1 MFVGENYMKNMI
13 CEEIKE
19 QWKGKIV
26 GILII
31 IVFLFSISEGVLE
44 VYNLKNLYNN
54 IQKVVEDKK
63 ETDYGLIQYEQD
75 EYNRKKESIYLQ
87 NLPNTYFIKEIAVLT
102 TIIAI
107 YTAIITFKD
116 IKNNKIKE
124 KIEKN
129 GFLKTNLSKIISI
142 LPTMLLAIV
151 IGLVSYMVAVESTKL
166 IIGINNMNLSN
177 IGLLDKSILN
187 FNYSINYIYQTL
199 IVLSFNILS
208 IYIVYGMII
217 YMPYEI
223 LIYIFI
229 ISDILFIRGYTN
241 IIMYLKNIFVISEN
255 TKNTNNIT
263 GVAVVYIVLT
273 IVATLAIMENKKYF
287 YKKIGLDKG

>member
-1 MFVGENYMKNMI
+1 MKNMI

-31 IVFLFSISEGVLE
+31 IVFVFSISAGVLE

-87 NLPNTYFIKEIAVLT
+87 NLPNTYFIKEITVVT

-107 YTAIITFKD
+107 YTAIITFRD

-142 LPTMLLAIV
+142 LPTMLLVII
-151 IGLVSYMVAVESTKL
+151 IGLVSYMVAVEATKL
-166 IIGINNMNLSN
+166 IIGTNNMNLSN

-217 YMPYEI
+217 YIPYEI

-229 ISDILFIRGYTN
+229 ISDMLFIRGYAN
-241 IIMYLKNIFVISEN
+241 IIMYFKNIFVIFED
-255 TKNTNNIT
+255 TQNTNNIT
-263 GVAVVYIVLT
+263 GVAVVYIILT

>member
-1 MFVGENYMKNMI
+1 MKNMI

-19 QWKGKIV
+19 QWRGKIV

-54 IQKVVEDKK
+54 IQKVLEDKR

-87 NLPNTYFIKEIAVLT
+87 NIPNTYFIKEIAVVT

-116 IKNNKIKE
+116 IKNDKIKE

-142 LPTMLLAIV
+142 LPTMILVIV

-166 IIGINNMNLSN
+166 IIGTNNMNLSN

-187 FNYSINYIYQTL
+187 LNYSINYIYQAL

-217 YMPYEI
+217 YLPYEI

-241 IIMYLKNIFVISEN
+241 IIMYLKNIFIISEN

>member
-1 MFVGENYMKNMI
+1 MKNMI

-31 IVFLFSISEGVLE
+31 IVFLFSISAGVLE

-87 NLPNTYFIKEIAVLT
+87 NLPNTYFIKEITVVT

-107 YTAIITFKD
+107 YTAIITFRD

-142 LPTMLLAIV
+142 LPTMLLAII

-166 IIGINNMNLSN
+166 IIGTNNMNLSN

-187 FNYSINYIYQTL
+187 LSYSINYIYQTL

-229 ISDILFIRGYTN
+229 ISDMLFIRGYAN
-241 IIMYLKNIFVISEN
+241 IIMYFKNIFVIFED
-255 TKNTNNIT
+255 TQNTNNIT

-273 IVATLAIMENKKYF
+273 IVATLAIIENKKYF

>member
-1 MFVGENYMKNMI
+1 MKNMI

-31 IVFLFSISEGVLE
+31 IVFVFSISAGVLE
-44 VYNLKNLYNN
+44 VYSLKNLYNN
-54 IQKVVEDKK
+54 IQKVLEDKK

-87 NLPNTYFIKEIAVLT
+87 NLPNTYFIKEITVVT

-107 YTAIITFKD
+107 YTAIITFRD
-116 IKNNKIKE
+116 IKNNNIKE

-142 LPTMLLAIV
+142 LPTMLLAII

-166 IIGINNMNLSN
+166 IIGTNNMNLGN

-229 ISDILFIRGYTN
+229 ISDMLFIRGYTN

-263 GVAVVYIVLT
+263 GVAVVYIILT

>member
-1 MFVGENYMKNMI
+1 MKNMI

-31 IVFLFSISEGVLE
+31 IVFLFSISAGVLE

-87 NLPNTYFIKEIAVLT
+87 NLPNTYFIKEITVVT

-107 YTAIITFKD
+107 YTAIITFRD

-166 IIGINNMNLSN
+166 IIGTNNMNLSN

-229 ISDILFIRGYTN
+229 ISDMLFIRGYAN
-241 IIMYLKNIFVISEN
+241 IIMYFKNIFVIFED

-263 GVAVVYIVLT
+263 GVAIVYIVLT
-273 IVATLAIMENKKYF
+273 IVATLAIIENKKYF

>member
-1 MFVGENYMKNMI
+1 MENMI

-107 YTAIITFKD
+107 YTAIITFRD

-129 GFLKTNLSKIISI
+129 GFLKTNLSKIIST

-151 IGLVSYMVAVESTKL
+151 IGLVSYMVAVEGTKI
-166 IIGINNMNLSN
+166 IIGTNNMNLSN

-187 FNYSINYIYQTL
+187 FNYSINYIYQAF
-199 IVLSFNILS
+199 IVICFNILS

-229 ISDILFIRGYTN
+229 ISDMLFIRGYTN

-263 GVAVVYIVLT
+263 GVAVVYIILT

>member
-1 MFVGENYMKNMI
+1 MKNMI

-19 QWKGKIV
+19 QWRGKIV

-31 IVFLFSISEGVLE
+31 IVFLFSIGEGVLE

-54 IQKVVEDKK
+54 IQKVVEDKR

-87 NLPNTYFIKEIAVLT
+87 NLPNTYFIKEIAIVT

-107 YTAIITFKD
+107 YTAIITFRD
-116 IKNNKIKE
+116 IKNDKIKE

-129 GFLKTNLSKIISI
+129 GFLKTNLYKIISI
-142 LPTMLLAIV
+142 LPTMVFVIV
-151 IGLVSYMVAVESTKL
+151 IGLVSYMVAVEFTKL

-187 FNYSINYIYQTL
+187 LSYSINYIYQAL

-217 YMPYEI
+217 YLPYEI

-229 ISDILFIRGYTN
+229 ISDMLFIRGYAN
-241 IIMYLKNIFVISEN
+241 IIMYFKNIFVIFED
-255 TKNTNNIT
+255 TKNTNNII

>member
-1 MFVGENYMKNMI
+1 MKNMI

-87 NLPNTYFIKEIAVLT
+87 NLPNTYFIKEIAVVT

-107 YTAIITFKD
+107 YTAIITFRD

-142 LPTMLLAIV
+142 LPTMLLVII
-151 IGLVSYMVAVESTKL
+151 IGLLSYMVAVESTKL
-166 IIGINNMNLSN
+166 IIGTNNMNLSN

-229 ISDILFIRGYTN
+229 ISDMLFIRGYTN

-263 GVAVVYIVLT
+263 GVAVVYIILT

>member
-1 MFVGENYMKNMI
+1 MKNMI

-54 IQKVVEDKK
+54 IQNVVEDKK

-87 NLPNTYFIKEIAVLT
+87 NLPNTYFIKEIAVVT

-107 YTAIITFKD
+107 YTAIITFRD

-142 LPTMLLAIV
+142 LPTMLLVII
-151 IGLVSYMVAVESTKL
+151 IGLLSYMVAVESTKL
-166 IIGINNMNLSN
+166 IIGTNNMNLSN

-229 ISDILFIRGYTN
+229 ISDMLFIRGYTN

-263 GVAVVYIVLT
+263 GVAVVYIILT

>member
-1 MFVGENYMKNMI
+1 MKNMI

-19 QWKGKIV
+19 QWRGKIV

-54 IQKVVEDKK
+54 IQKVVEDKR
-63 ETDYGLIQYEQD
+63 EIDYGLIQYEQD

-87 NLPNTYFIKEIAVLT
+87 NLPNTYFIKEIAIVT

-107 YTAIITFKD
+107 YTAIITFRD

-142 LPTMLLAIV
+142 LPTMLLVII

-166 IIGINNMNLSN
+166 IIGINKMNLSN
-177 IGLLDKSILN
+177 IGVLDKSILN
-187 FNYSINYIYQTL
+187 FNYSINYIYQAF
-199 IVLSFNILS
+199 IVIFFNILS

-217 YMPYEI
+217 YLPYEI

-241 IIMYLKNIFVISEN
+241 IIMYFKNIFVIFEN
-255 TKNTNNIT
+255 TKNMNNIT

-273 IVATLAIMENKKYF
+273 IVATLAIIENKKYF
-287 YKKIGLDKG
+287 YKKIGLDKE

>member
-1 MFVGENYMKNMI
+1 MKNMI

-87 NLPNTYFIKEIAVLT
+87 NLPNTYFIKEITVVT

-107 YTAIITFKD
+107 YTAIITFRD
-116 IKNNKIKE
+116 IKNDKIKE

-142 LPTMLLAIV
+142 LPTMLLAII
-151 IGLVSYMVAVESTKL
+151 IGLVSYMVAVESTKF
-166 IIGINNMNLSN
+166 IIGTNNINLSN

-229 ISDILFIRGYTN
+229 ISDMLFIRGYAN
-241 IIMYLKNIFVISEN
+241 IIMYLKNVFVIFED

-273 IVATLAIMENKKYF
+273 IVATLAIIENKKYF

>member
-1 MFVGENYMKNMI
+1 MKNMI

-87 NLPNTYFIKEIAVLT
+87 NLPNTYFIKEIAVVT

-107 YTAIITFKD
+107 YTAIITFRD

-151 IGLVSYMVAVESTKL
+151 IGLVSYMVAVEGTKL

-229 ISDILFIRGYTN
+229 ISDMLFIRGYAN
-241 IIMYLKNIFVISEN
+241 IIMYLKNVFVIFED

-273 IVATLAIMENKKYF
+273 IVATLAIIENKKYF

>member
-1 MFVGENYMKNMI
+1 MKNMI

-19 QWKGKIV
+19 QWRGKIV

-107 YTAIITFKD
+107 YTAIITFRD

-129 GFLKTNLSKIISI
+129 GFLKTNLYKIISI
-142 LPTMLLAIV
+142 LPTMILVIV

-187 FNYSINYIYQTL
+187 LNYSINYIYQAL

-229 ISDILFIRGYTN
+229 ISDIMFIRGYTN
-241 IIMYLKNIFVISEN
+241 IIMYLKNIFVIFED

-263 GVAVVYIVLT
+263 GVAVVYIVFT

-287 YKKIGLDKG
+287 YKKIGLDKE

>member
-1 MFVGENYMKNMI
+1 MKNMI

-87 NLPNTYFIKEIAVLT
+87 NLPNTYFIKEITVVT

-107 YTAIITFKD
+107 YTAIITFRD
-116 IKNNKIKE
+116 IKNDKIKE

-151 IGLVSYMVAVESTKL
+151 IGLVSYMVAVEGTKL

-229 ISDILFIRGYTN
+229 ISDMLFIRGYTN

-273 IVATLAIMENKKYF
+273 IVATLAIIENKKYF

>member
-13 CEEIKE
+13 FEEIKE

-107 YTAIITFKD
+107 YTAIITFRD

-151 IGLVSYMVAVESTKL
+151 IGLVSYMVAVEGTKL
-166 IIGINNMNLSN
+166 IIGTNNMNLSN

-241 IIMYLKNIFVISEN
+241 IIMYFKNIFVISEN

>member
-1 MFVGENYMKNMI
+1 MKNMI

-31 IVFLFSISEGVLE
+31 IVFLFSISAGVLE

-166 IIGINNMNLSN
+166 IIGTNNMNLSN

-187 FNYSINYIYQTL
+187 FNYSINYIYQSL

-229 ISDILFIRGYTN
+229 ISDMLFIRGYTN
-241 IIMYLKNIFVISEN
+241 IIMYFKNIFVIFED

-273 IVATLAIMENKKYF
+273 IVATLAIIENKKYF

>member
-1 MFVGENYMKNMI
+1 MKNMI

-107 YTAIITFKD
+107 YTAIITFRD

-129 GFLKTNLSKIISI
+129 GFLKTNLSKVISI

-151 IGLVSYMVAVESTKL
+151 IGLVSYMVAVEGTKL

-187 FNYSINYIYQTL
+187 FNYSINYIYQAF
-199 IVLSFNILS
+199 IVICFNILS

-229 ISDILFIRGYTN
+229 ILDMLFIRGYTN

>member
-1 MFVGENYMKNMI
+1 MKNMI

-19 QWKGKIV
+19 QWRGKIV

-31 IVFLFSISEGVLE
+31 IVFLFSISAGVLE

-75 EYNRKKESIYLQ
+75 EYNRKKESLYLQ

-107 YTAIITFKD
+107 YTAIITFRD

-129 GFLKTNLSKIISI
+129 GFLKTNLFKIISI
-142 LPTMLLAIV
+142 LPTMLLAII
-151 IGLVSYMVAVESTKL
+151 IGIVSYMVAVESTKL
-166 IIGINNMNLSN
+166 IIGTNNMNLSN

-187 FNYSINYIYQTL
+187 LSYSINYIYQAF
-199 IVLSFNILS
+199 IVICFNILS

-229 ISDILFIRGYTN
+229 ISDMLFIRGYTN
-241 IIMYLKNIFVISEN
+241 IIMYLKNIFVIFED

-263 GVAVVYIVLT
+263 GVTVVYIVLT
-273 IVATLAIMENKKYF
+273 IVATLAIIENKKYF

>member
-1 MFVGENYMKNMI
+1 MKNMI

-107 YTAIITFKD
+107 YTAIITFRD

-142 LPTMLLAIV
+142 LPTMLLAII
-151 IGLVSYMVAVESTKL
+151 IGIVSYMVAVESTKL
-166 IIGINNMNLSN
+166 IIGTNNMNLSN
-177 IGLLDKSILN
+177 IGVLDKSILN
-187 FNYSINYIYQTL
+187 FNYSINYIYQAL

-217 YMPYEI
+217 YLPYEI

-229 ISDILFIRGYTN
+229 ISDMLFIRGYAN
-241 IIMYLKNIFVISEN
+241 IIMYFKNMFVIFED

-273 IVATLAIMENKKYF
+273 IVATLAIIENKKYF

>member
-1 MFVGENYMKNMI
+1 MKNMI

-19 QWKGKIV
+19 QWRGKIV

-31 IVFLFSISEGVLE
+31 IVFLFSISAGVLE

-107 YTAIITFKD
+107 YTAIITFRD

-129 GFLKTNLSKIISI
+129 GFLNTNLFKIISI
-142 LPTMLLAIV
+142 LPTMLLAII
-151 IGLVSYMVAVESTKL
+151 IGIVSYMVAVESTKL
-166 IIGINNMNLSN
+166 IIGTNNMNLSN

-187 FNYSINYIYQTL
+187 LSYSINYIYQAF
-199 IVLSFNILS
+199 IVICFNILS

-229 ISDILFIRGYTN
+229 ISDMLFIRGYTN
-241 IIMYLKNIFVISEN
+241 IIMYLKNIFVIFED

-263 GVAVVYIVLT
+263 GVTVVYIVLT
-273 IVATLAIMENKKYF
+273 IVATLAIIENKKYF

>member
-1 MFVGENYMKNMI
+1 MKNMI

-19 QWKGKIV
+19 QWRGKIV

-107 YTAIITFKD
+107 YTAIITFRD
-116 IKNNKIKE
+116 IKNDKIKE

-129 GFLKTNLSKIISI
+129 GFLKTNSSKIISI
-142 LPTMLLAIV
+142 LPTMILVIV

-166 IIGINNMNLSN
+166 IIGINKMNLSN

-187 FNYSINYIYQTL
+187 LNYSINYIYQAL

-217 YMPYEI
+217 YLPYEI

-241 IIMYLKNIFVISEN
+241 IIMYLKNIFVIFEN
-255 TKNTNNIT
+255 AKNTNNIT
-263 GVAVVYIVLT
+263 GVTVVYIVLT

>member
-1 MFVGENYMKNMI
+1 MKNMI

-31 IVFLFSISEGVLE
+31 IVFLFSISAGVLE

-107 YTAIITFKD
+107 YTAIITFRD

-151 IGLVSYMVAVESTKL
+151 IGLVSYMVAVEGTKI
-166 IIGINNMNLSN
+166 IIGTNNMNLSN

-241 IIMYLKNIFVISEN
+241 IIMYLKNIFVIFED

-273 IVATLAIMENKKYF
+273 IVATLAIIENKKYF

>member
-1 MFVGENYMKNMI
+1 MKNMI

-31 IVFLFSISEGVLE
+31 IVFLFSISAGVLE

-54 IQKVVEDKK
+54 IQKIVEDKK

-87 NLPNTYFIKEIAVLT
+87 NLPNTYFIKEITVVT

-107 YTAIITFKD
+107 YTAIITFRD

-142 LPTMLLAIV
+142 LPTMLLAII

-166 IIGINNMNLSN
+166 IIGTNNMNLSN

-229 ISDILFIRGYTN
+229 ISDMLFIRGYTN
-241 IIMYLKNIFVISEN
+241 IIMYLKNIFVIFED

-273 IVATLAIMENKKYF
+273 IVATLAIIENKKYF

>member
-31 IVFLFSISEGVLE
+31 IVFVFSISAGVLE

-54 IQKVVEDKK
+54 IQKIVEDKK

-87 NLPNTYFIKEIAVLT
+87 NLPNTYFIKEIAVVT
-102 TIIAI
+102 TIMAI
-107 YTAIITFKD
+107 YTAIITFRD

-142 LPTMLLAIV
+142 LPTMLLVII

-166 IIGINNMNLSN
+166 IIGTNNMNLSN

-229 ISDILFIRGYTN
+229 ISDMLFIRGYTN
-241 IIMYLKNIFVISEN
+241 IIMYFKNIFVIFED
-255 TKNTNNIT
+255 TKNTNNII

-273 IVATLAIMENKKYF
+273 IVATLAIIENKKYF

>member
-1 MFVGENYMKNMI
+1 MKNMI

-31 IVFLFSISEGVLE
+31 IVFLFSISAGVLE

-87 NLPNTYFIKEIAVLT
+87 NLPNTYFIKEITVVT

-107 YTAIITFKD
+107 YTAIITFRD
-116 IKNNKIKE
+116 IKNNNIKE

-142 LPTMLLAIV
+142 LPTMLLAII
-151 IGLVSYMVAVESTKL
+151 IGLVSYMVALESTKL
-166 IIGINNMNLSN
+166 IIGTNNMNLSN

-229 ISDILFIRGYTN
+229 ISDMLFIRGYAN
-241 IIMYLKNIFVISEN
+241 IIMYFKNIFVIFED
-255 TKNTNNIT
+255 TQNTNNIT
-263 GVAVVYIVLT
+263 GVAVVYIILT

>member
-1 MFVGENYMKNMI
+1 MKNMI
-13 CEEIKE
+13 FEEIKE

-31 IVFLFSISEGVLE
+31 IVFLFSISAGVLE

-87 NLPNTYFIKEIAVLT
+87 NLPNTYFIKEITVVT

-107 YTAIITFKD
+107 YTVIITFRD

-142 LPTMLLAIV
+142 LPTMLLAII

-166 IIGINNMNLSN
+166 IIGTNNMNLSN

-229 ISDILFIRGYTN
+229 ISDMLFIRGYTN
-241 IIMYLKNIFVISEN
+241 IIMYLKNIFVIFED

-273 IVATLAIMENKKYF
+273 IVATLAIIENKKYF

>member
-1 MFVGENYMKNMI
+1 MKNMI

-87 NLPNTYFIKEIAVLT
+87 NLPNAYFIKEIAVLT

-107 YTAIITFKD
+107 YTAIITFRD

-151 IGLVSYMVAVESTKL
+151 IGLVSYMVAVEGTKL

-187 FNYSINYIYQTL
+187 FNYSINYIYQAF
-199 IVLSFNILS
+199 IVICFNILS

-229 ISDILFIRGYTN
+229 ISDMLFIRGYTN
-241 IIMYLKNIFVISEN
+241 IIMYFKNIFVISEN

-287 YKKIGLDKG
+287 YKK

>member
-1 MFVGENYMKNMI
+1 MKNMI

-19 QWKGKIV
+19 QWRGKIV

-54 IQKVVEDKK
+54 IQKVVEDKR
-63 ETDYGLIQYEQD
+63 EIDYGLIQYEQD

-87 NLPNTYFIKEIAVLT
+87 NLPNTYFIKEIAIVT

-107 YTAIITFKD
+107 YTAIITFRD
-116 IKNNKIKE
+116 IKNDKIKE

-142 LPTMLLAIV
+142 LPTMILAIV

-187 FNYSINYIYQTL
+187 FNYSINYIYQAL
-199 IVLSFNILS
+199 IVICFNILS

-255 TKNTNNIT
+255 VKNTNNIT
-263 GVAVVYIVLT
+263 GVAVVYIVFT
-273 IVATLAIMENKKYF
+273 IVATLAIIENKKYF

>member
-1 MFVGENYMKNMI
+1 MKNMI

-31 IVFLFSISEGVLE
+31 IVFLFSISAGVLE

-87 NLPNTYFIKEIAVLT
+87 NLPNTYFIKEITVVT

-107 YTAIITFKD
+107 YTAIITFRD

-151 IGLVSYMVAVESTKL
+151 IGLVSYMVAVEGTKL
-166 IIGINNMNLSN
+166 IIGTNNMNLSN

-187 FNYSINYIYQTL
+187 FNYSINYIYQAF
-199 IVLSFNILS
+199 IVICFNILS

-229 ISDILFIRGYTN
+229 ISDMLFIRGYTN
-241 IIMYLKNIFVISEN
+241 IIMYLKNIFVIFED

-273 IVATLAIMENKKYF
+273 IVATLAIIENKKYF

>member
-1 MFVGENYMKNMI
+1 MKNMI

-54 IQKVVEDKK
+54 IQKVVEDKR

-116 IKNNKIKE
+116 IKNDKIKE

-142 LPTMLLAIV
+142 LPTMILVIV

-166 IIGINNMNLSN
+166 IIGINKMNLSN

-187 FNYSINYIYQTL
+187 LNYSINYIYQAL

-255 TKNTNNIT
+255 VKNTNNIT
-263 GVAVVYIVLT
+263 GVAVVYIVFT

>member
-1 MFVGENYMKNMI
+1 MKNMI

-31 IVFLFSISEGVLE
+31 IVFLFSISAGVLE

-87 NLPNTYFIKEIAVLT
+87 NLPNTYFIREIAVVT
-102 TIIAI
+102 TIMAI
-107 YTAIITFKD
+107 YTAIITFRD

-142 LPTMLLAIV
+142 LPTMLLAII
-151 IGLVSYMVAVESTKL
+151 IGLVSYMVAVEATKL
-166 IIGINNMNLSN
+166 IIGTNNMNLSN
-177 IGLLDKSILN
+177 IGLIDKSILN
-187 FNYSINYIYQTL
+187 FNYSINYIYQAL

-217 YMPYEI
+217 YLPYEI

-229 ISDILFIRGYTN
+229 ISDMLFIRGYAN

-255 TKNTNNIT
+255 TKNINNII
-263 GVAVVYIVLT
+263 GVAVVYIVFT

>member
-1 MFVGENYMKNMI
+1 MKNMI

-19 QWKGKIV
+19 QWKGKIL

-87 NLPNTYFIKEIAVLT
+87 NLPNTYFIKEITVVT
-102 TIIAI
+102 IIIAI

-151 IGLVSYMVAVESTKL
+151 IGLVSYMVAVEGTKI
-166 IIGINNMNLSN
+166 IIGTNNMNLSN

-187 FNYSINYIYQTL
+187 FNYSINYIYQAF
-199 IVLSFNILS
+199 IVICFNILS

-273 IVATLAIMENKKYF
+273 IVATLAIIENKKYF

>member
-1 MFVGENYMKNMI
+1 MKNMI

-142 LPTMLLAIV
+142 LPTMLLAII

-166 IIGINNMNLSN
+166 IIGTNNMNLSN

-229 ISDILFIRGYTN
+229 ISDMLFIRGYTN
-241 IIMYLKNIFVISEN
+241 IIMYLKNIFVIFED

-273 IVATLAIMENKKYF
+273 IVATLAIIENKKYF

>member
-1 MFVGENYMKNMI
+1 MENMI

-87 NLPNTYFIKEIAVLT
+87 NLPNAYFIKEIAVLT

-107 YTAIITFKD
+107 YTAIITFRD

-151 IGLVSYMVAVESTKL
+151 IGIVSYMVAVEGTKL
-166 IIGINNMNLSN
+166 IIGTNNMNLSN

-229 ISDILFIRGYTN
+229 ISDMLFIRGYTN
-241 IIMYLKNIFVISEN
+241 IIMYLKNIFVIFED

-273 IVATLAIMENKKYF
+273 IVATLAIIENKKYF

>member
-1 MFVGENYMKNMI
+1 MKNMI

-19 QWKGKIV
+19 QWRGKIV

-54 IQKVVEDKK
+54 IQKVVEDKR

-87 NLPNTYFIKEIAVLT
+87 NIPNTYFIKEIAVVT

-129 GFLKTNLSKIISI
+129 EFLKTNLSKIISI
-142 LPTMLLAIV
+142 LPTMILVIV

-166 IIGINNMNLSN
+166 IIGINKMNLSN

-187 FNYSINYIYQTL
+187 FNYSINYIYQAF
-199 IVLSFNILS
+199 IVIFFNILS

-217 YMPYEI
+217 YLPYEI
-223 LIYIFI
+223 LIYILI

-241 IIMYLKNIFVISEN
+241 IIMYLKNIFIISEN

-287 YKKIGLDKG
+287 YKKIGLDKE

>member
-1 MFVGENYMKNMI
+1 MKNMI
-13 CEEIKE
+13 CEEIKGH
-19 QWKGKIV
+19 WRGKIV

-31 IVFLFSISEGVLE
+31 IVFLFSIGEGVLE

-54 IQKVVEDKK
+54 IQKVVEDKR

-87 NLPNTYFIKEIAVLT
+87 NLPNTYFIKEIAVVT

-107 YTAIITFKD
+107 YTAIITFRD
-116 IKNNKIKE
+116 IKNDKIKE

-142 LPTMLLAIV
+142 LPTMIFVIV

-166 IIGINNMNLSN
+166 IIGINKMNLSN

-187 FNYSINYIYQTL
+187 LNYSINYIYQAL

-217 YMPYEI
+217 YLPYEI

-229 ISDILFIRGYTN
+229 ISDMLFIRGYAN

-255 TKNTNNIT
+255 VKNTNNIT
-263 GVAVVYIVLT
+263 GVAVVYIVFT
-273 IVATLAIMENKKYF
+273 IVATLAIIENKKYF

>member
-1 MFVGENYMKNMI
+1 MKNMI

-107 YTAIITFKD
+107 YTAIITFRD

-151 IGLVSYMVAVESTKL
+151 IGLVSYMVAVEGTKL

-187 FNYSINYIYQTL
+187 FNYSINYIYQAF
-199 IVLSFNILS
+199 IVICFNILS

-229 ISDILFIRGYTN
+229 ISDMLFIRGYTN

-273 IVATLAIMENKKYF
+273 IVATLAIIENKKYF

>member
-1 MFVGENYMKNMI
+1 MKNMI

-31 IVFLFSISEGVLE
+31 IVFLFSISTGVLE

-87 NLPNTYFIKEIAVLT
+87 NLPNTYFIKEIAVVT

-107 YTAIITFKD
+107 YTAIITFRD

-142 LPTMLLAIV
+142 LPTMLLAII
-151 IGLVSYMVAVESTKL
+151 IGLVSYMVAVEGTKL

-241 IIMYLKNIFVISEN
+241 IIMYLKNIFVIFED

>member
-1 MFVGENYMKNMI
+1 MKNMI

-31 IVFLFSISEGVLE
+31 IVFLFSISAGVLE

-107 YTAIITFKD
+107 YTAIITFRD

-142 LPTMLLAIV
+142 LPTMLLAII
-151 IGLVSYMVAVESTKL
+151 IGLVSYMVTVESTKL
-166 IIGINNMNLSN
+166 IIGTNNMSLSN

-229 ISDILFIRGYTN
+229 ISDMLFIRGYAN
-241 IIMYLKNIFVISEN
+241 IIMYFKNIFVIFED
-255 TKNTNNIT
+255 TQNTNNIT
-263 GVAVVYIVLT
+263 GVAVVYIILT

>member
-1 MFVGENYMKNMI
+1 MKNMI

-19 QWKGKIV
+19 QWRGKIV

-31 IVFLFSISEGVLE
+31 IVFLFSIGEGVLE

-54 IQKVVEDKK
+54 IQKVVEDKR

-107 YTAIITFKD
+107 YTAIITFRD

-142 LPTMLLAIV
+142 LPTMILTII

-199 IVLSFNILS
+199 MVLSFNILS

-229 ISDILFIRGYTN
+229 ISDMLFIRGYTN
-241 IIMYLKNIFVISEN
+241 IIMYLKNIFVIFED

-273 IVATLAIMENKKYF
+273 IVATLAIIENKKYF